1 MPNYALKFNNKSYD
15 LGFFVCDME
24 ADDYAISK
32 LNLNSKDKYSI
43 IETVVDSLDRTAI
56 QMELQNRV
64 D

>member
-1 MPNYALKFNNKSYD
+1 MPNYALNFNNKSYD

-56 QMELQNRV
+56 QTELQNRV

>member
-1 MPNYALKFNNKSYD
+1 MPTYTLNLNNKSYD

-43 IETVVDSLDRTAI
+43 IETVVDSLDHKAI
-56 QMELQNRV
+56 QMEQQNIK